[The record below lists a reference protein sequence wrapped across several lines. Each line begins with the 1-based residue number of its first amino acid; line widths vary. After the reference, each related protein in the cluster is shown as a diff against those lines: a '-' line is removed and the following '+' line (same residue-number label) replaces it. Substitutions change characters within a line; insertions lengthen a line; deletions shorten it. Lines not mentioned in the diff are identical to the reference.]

1 MHLNFQARGKPVIA
15 SQSIE
20 KVVKTFVMGL
30 QEGDIP
36 LLMQQFTTDAVIQY
50 YGGGCCETRS
60 PADYFASL
68 PRTAASGCRIEGIDA
83 LGDVAHAYVS
93 YVQGG
98 SAITD
103 YLALRQ
109 VDGAWKIASRS
120 FHADPIGDAMAP
132 GRQAA

>member
-1 MHLNFQARGKPVIA
+1 VIA

-20 KVVKTFVMGL
+20 KVVRAFVKGL

-36 LLMQQFTTDAVIQY
+36 LLMQHFTTDAVIQY
-50 YGGGCCETRS
+50 YEGGRCETRR
-60 PADYFASL
+60 PADYFANLSRFS
-68 PRTAASGCRIEGIDA
+68 RTAGSDCRIEGIDT

-93 YVQGG
+93 YVQSGR
-98 SAITD
+98 AITD
-103 YLALRQ
+103 YLALQQ

-120 FHADPIGDAMAP
+120 FHADPLGDALTP